1 MGFFHT
7 IFLFDGF
14 RSVRPSLFGN
24 TLRGG
29 APAGAGMRIATP
41 VTSVTGVGMT
51 PLRGVRGG
59 RRCPARFHPHS
70 TSCICSKYFR
80 CSALVVRT

>member
-14 RSVRPSLFGN
+14 RSVRASLFGN

-29 APAGAGMRIATP
+29 APAGAEMQIPTP
-41 VTSVTGVGMT
+41 VTSVTG
-51 PLRGVRGG
+51 
-59 RRCPARFHPHS
+59 S
-70 TSCICSKYFR
+70 E
-80 CSALVVRT
+80 